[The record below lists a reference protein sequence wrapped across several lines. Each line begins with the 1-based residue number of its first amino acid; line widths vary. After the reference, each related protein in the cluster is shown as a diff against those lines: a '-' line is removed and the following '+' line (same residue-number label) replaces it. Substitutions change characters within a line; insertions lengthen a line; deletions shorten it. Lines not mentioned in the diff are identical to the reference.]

1 MCRFGVQAQA
11 VTISGKTL
19 HNCPSKHV
27 TQNVLKMKQ
36 IDKFHL
42 NILGICKSL
51 SSVSKRHYLVVLLES
66 SGFIVKSCVY
76 TCDQNNEN

>member
-11 VTISGKTL
+11 VTISGTTL
-19 HNCPSKHV
+19 HNCPSKPV

-42 NILGICKSL
+42 NILGICESL
-51 SSVSKRHYLVVLLES
+51 SSISKRHYLVVCIHVIKTTKIKE
-66 SGFIVKSCVY
+66 
-76 TCDQNNEN
+76 